1 MRRRDPA
8 RGVLP
13 AHLAT
18 FTADDWP
25 GEHDADRYGEWM
37 AARSQWADRHG
48 LRCDE
53 LPGDAAARA
62 AFPDEPFDAS
72 SI

>member
-1 MRRRDPA
+1 
-8 RGVLP
+8 VLP

-37 AARSQWADRHG
+37 AARAQWADRHG
-48 LRCDE
+48 MPRAD
-53 LPGDAAARA
+53 LPGEAEAWAN
-62 AFPDEPFDAS
+62 FPDAPFDPAS
-72 SI
+72 I